1 MVPGYGASGAGRQG
15 GLVDMVSDASATR
28 EILFVV
34 GVALLGVL
42 LALVTVVT
50 PWYSGPIASTG
61 PEVIDLHVPE
71 PTNVGVD
78 LGVAH
83 PG

>member
-1 MVPGYGASGAGRQG
+1 
-15 GLVDMVSDASATR
+15 VDTVSDTSATR
-28 EILFVV
+28 EVLFVV

-61 PEVIDLHVPE
+61 PEVVDLHVPQ
-71 PTNVGVD
+71 PANVAVD
-78 LGVAH
+78 FGVAH